1 MKAPNTGSVI
11 NMATNQVALRHHFL
25 AWQCRLRQ
33 HAVRKNGGRPSPGM
47 MPDAVLES
55 KDVELDGIT
64 ILIVPEKPRE
74 STAEFRNMVRR
85 TQDPSER
92 YEAALKYLAA
102 NHYQHP
108 KAFSDRM
115 TAMFAAGS
123 WAAARLLTA
132 GQCSLVFA
140 EKRQTYRLPCAIFQL
155 DEREDAWQA
164 TYWHNCLFSPTQPA
178 EVTVLSLAPYWSRA
192 EAEPCVG

>member
-1 MKAPNTGSVI
+1 MNVPITGSVF

-25 AWQCRLRQ
+25 GWQCRLRQ
-33 HAVRKNGGRPSPGM
+33 HAARKDEGRPSPGM
-47 MPDAVLES
+47 MPDAILEPEG
-55 KDVELDGIT
+55 VEFDGIT
-64 ILIVPEKPRE
+64 VLIVPEKPRK

-92 YEAALKYLAA
+92 YEAALRYLAA
-102 NHYQHP
+102 NHYQNP

-123 WAAARLLTA
+123 SAVVRLLTA

-140 EKRQTYRLPCAIFQL
+140 EKRQTYRLPCAVVQL
-155 DEREDAWQA
+155 EESEDAWQA
-164 TYWHNCLFSPTQPA
+164 TYWHNCLFSPAQPA
-178 EVTVLSLAPYWSRA
+178 EVTVLSLEPNWSRA
-192 EAEPCVG
+192 EALPCVG

>member
-1 MKAPNTGSVI
+1 MNAPTTGSVI
-11 NMATNQVALRHHFL
+11 NMATSQTTLRHHFL

-33 HAVRKNGGRPSPGM
+33 HAVRKNAGRPSPGM

-55 KDVELDGIT
+55 EDVEFDGIT
-64 ILIVPEKPRE
+64 ILIVPEQPRE

-102 NHYQHP
+102 NYYHNP

-123 WAAARLLTA
+123 SAAARLLAA
-132 GQCSLVFA
+132 GQCSLAFA
-140 EKRQTYRLPCAIFQL
+140 EKRQTYRLPCAVAQF
-155 DEREDAWQA
+155 EESEDAWQA
-164 TYWHNCLFSPTQPA
+164 TYWHNCLFSPAQPA
-178 EVTVLSLAPYWSRA
+178 EVSVLSLVPNWSRA
-192 EAEPCVG
+192 EAEPGVE